1 MMSSSVD
8 NENYVQLELQGLV
21 PIIDKRKGLQD
32 RTTLLQILSLNIPL
46 PSFFKFTIYDDA

>member
-46 PSFFKFTIYDDA
+46 PSFFKFTI